1 MKNNA
6 INTKNK
12 VLAIGIT
19 FFAIIVLVGITYT
32 FFSAAISNAN
42 NEKINTQTATMRL
55 VFSDNDNG
63 VSGTLNL
70 GQSIIKKFA
79 IENIGTVDAYAKIN
93 WYNLMNTY
101 SPYSLSYTLESSTS
115 ENGTYTKI
123 YEKPVPDSFDY
134 DEQDF
139 VLKTTTLKDG
149 LLVPA
154 NTTIYYKLT
163 IKLNN
168 LDQDQ
173 TSDIDAYMY
182 SHFSLEAGEEMPN
195 AADTIKKLAAGAN
208 QNSTAEFL
216 GNPGKQYV
224 LSFNGFTGW
233 ETSSENCQTSI
244 SDFTDNFGTNVTA
257 TCQINSDTGN
267 YEIYATGDSR
277 NSNNYFSS
285 EDKCEEYISTQGF
298 NNTTCIKE
306 NVTSTCNT
314 LAYDGTSD
322 NNLRYVGDNPCNHV
336 IFNNS
341 PGQIIGVMNNVDDGT
356 GVTETRVKIAFF
368 ADDKI
373 KVWST
378 AGNNYLNSNLF
389 NYSGHGNSLE
399 ENIYIFKPAKRYL
412 RGYSSNATS
421 LTASSLYD
429 LEKTTGS
436 VYTGNPT
443 DWTGFFSPINAS
455 DYVQSVGGSNRT
467 SCLSKTVISNGS
479 TPSQFINDCGGDL
492 WLGGNH
498 WTITA
503 VSDNN
508 TQVFFTNY
516 NYGLV
521 PINSAGTGTN
531 RFFNPTA
538 YLNTFTEFSGG
549 NGTENDPYVL
559 TDGIDNNN

>member
-1 MKNNA
+1 MKTNA

-19 FFAIIVLVGITYT
+19 LFSIIVLVGITYT
-32 FFSAAISNAN
+32 FFSAAVSNAN

-70 GQSIIKKFA
+70 GQSITKKFT

-101 SPYSLSYTLESSTS
+101 DQYSLSYTLESSTS

-123 YEKPVPDSFDY
+123 YEKPVPSSFDY

-154 NTTIYYKLT
+154 NTTLYYKLT

-168 LDQDQ
+168 LDYEQNW
-173 TSDIDAYMY
+173 DIDAYMY
-182 SHFSLEAGEEMPN
+182 SHFSLEAGEETLS
-195 AADTIKKLAAGAN
+195 AADTIKKIVSG
-208 QNSTAEFL
+208 SPT
-216 GNPGKQYV
+216 
-224 LSFNGFTGW
+224 
-233 ETSSENCQTSI
+233 
-244 SDFTDNFGTNVTA
+244 
-257 TCQINSDTGN
+257 
-267 YEIYATGDSR
+267 
-277 NSNNYFSS
+277 
-285 EDKCEEYISTQGF
+285 
-298 NNTTCIKE
+298 NTTAVITKPAPEEEGC
-306 NVTSTCNT
+306 TNT

-356 GVTETRVKIAFF
+356 GVTETRVKIAFL
-368 ADDKI
+368 ADDKA
-373 KVWST
+373 KVWSN
-378 AGNNYLNSNLF
+378 AGTNNFLNSRLVD
-389 NYSGHGNSLE
+389 YSGIGNSLE

-492 WLGGNH
+492 WVGGYH

-521 PINSAGTGTN
+521 PINSAGTGTTPS
-531 RFFNPTA
+531 RYFTPTA